1 MKIVIRGIVKNTS
14 ALLTL
19 AEAEVLE
26 GATLE
31 EIDEG
36 ADQIRD
42 IIKTSF
48 RDKSAAFITI
58 EGVVINVSEFAILS
72 VKVEK

>member
-1 MKIVIRGIVKNTS
+1 MKLVIRGIVKNTS
-14 ALLTL
+14 VLLTL
-19 AEAEVLE
+19 AEVEALE
-26 GATLE
+26 SATLE
-31 EIDEG
+31 EIEEG

-48 RDKSAAFITI
+48 RDKSAAFISVD
-58 EGVVINVSEFAILS
+58 GVVINISEFAILS